1 MVRVVSAPDRW
12 KTERLWP
19 NCRHCVFYLFKASLC
34 VYRLHLQWI
43 LVIGCFILFLLA
55 FWFGCFLAEG
65 LCAMVFSYQ
74 AGFSWL
80 HFAAECWRFMLFF
93 FLFGLFL
100 FFGFLL
106 FPLLKWLS
114 SELELLSITPFSPP
128 VSFPPAFHYVTP
140 PVPAMHLGNQ
150 ETESDAEDEVN
161 HTLPTLCCPLR

>member
-1 MVRVVSAPDRW
+1 MYIGSIYSGFLSLAVSFCSYSPFDLDAFWLRA
-12 KTERLWP
+12 
-19 NCRHCVFYLFKASLC
+19 CV
-34 VYRLHLQWI
+34 QWF
-43 LVIGCFILFLLA
+43 LVIRLAFRGFILLLNVGA
-55 FWFGCFLAEG
+55 
-65 LCAMVFSYQ
+65 LCS
-74 AGFSWL
+74 
-80 HFAAECWRFMLFF
+80 FF
-93 FLFGLFL
+93 FLLGLFL
-100 FFGFLL
+100 FFWFLL

>member
-93 FLFGLFL
+93 FFCLVCFYFLGFCFFLCLSGSLLSWSFCQSLLFHPLF
-100 FFGFLL
+100 L
-106 FPLLKWLS
+106 FPLLS
-114 SELELLSITPFSPP
+114 IMLLPLFLQCI
-128 VSFPPAFHYVTP
+128 
-140 PVPAMHLGNQ
+140 LGTRKRSQ
-150 ETESDAEDEVN
+150 M
-161 HTLPTLCCPLR
+161 PRMR